1 VVSISRELELRI
13 GAHFKKGGV
22 EIDFDFYKEITVTG
36 EVGYRNVQTIG
47 FAAEE
52 AVVLPGDA
60 AAPGY
65 IVLRNMDA
73 TNFIEVG
80 VTTTVY
86 NIKLEPARP
95 VAIFPIDGT
104 TLFAKAD
111 TGNCELEIVVIEQ

>member
-1 VVSISRELELRI
+1 M
-13 GAHFKKGGV
+13 
-22 EIDFDFYKEITVTG
+22 
-36 EVGYRNVQTIG
+36 QTIG
-47 FAAEE
+47 FGAEE
-52 AVVLPGDA
+52 VVVLPSDA

-65 IVLRNMDA
+65 IILRNMDA
-73 TNFIEVG
+73 TYVIEVG

-111 TGNCELEIVVIEQ
+111 TGDCVLEVIVIEQ